1 MSLTS
6 QEFARKAW
14 EGFGGQVQE
23 DGAGIWLQPEGQRKT
38 GKENR
43 CLTFLGKKTPEPE
56 PKRTADTDA
65 DFLLPQFRPE
75 NSTITQRS
83 KLFA

>member
-1 MSLTS
+1 MAPTRRTEEDREGEQMSDI
-6 QEFARKAW
+6 FRK
-14 EGFGGQVQE
+14 
-23 DGAGIWLQPEGQRKT
+23 K
-38 GKENR
+38 N
-43 CLTFLGKKTPEPE
+43 PEPE